1 MEAPLLT
8 RADHEQIASLAAV
21 KTFGLIREYLK
32 PAQEE
37 KIKTSLSYSVSQV
50 AELFDVTPHTIRN
63 WYGDKK
69 ECLLRKNKADRFT
82 GESVKAE
89 FERRNG
95 KK

>member
-21 KTFGLIREYLK
+21 KTFGLIRDFLK
-32 PAQEE
+32 PTQDE
-37 KIKTSLSYSVSQV
+37 KIKTSVSYSVGEV
-50 AELFDVTPHTIRN
+50 AALFNVSPHTIRN
-63 WYGDKK
+63 WYGEKK
-69 ECLLRKNKADRFT
+69 ECLLKKNKANRFI

-89 FERRNG
+89 YERRNG